1 MGASKKRKSLEQST
15 SEQQVGQGMS
25 GEPGDEMDDS
35 MAIENEL
42 LESRLEDSK
51 INQISLSETQ
61 FLEETTILESKSEE
75 TNYLEQK
82 TCTIGPNG
90 DSTVMLLDETA
101 LLSQTK

>member
-1 MGASKKRKSLEQST
+1 MFKGSWPFASKKRKSLEQST
-15 SEQQVGQGMS
+15 SEQLGQGMS

-51 INQISLSETQ
+51 INQISLRYDNLIYLFILMVFSETQ

-75 TNYLEQK
+75 T
-82 TCTIGPNG
+82 
-90 DSTVMLLDETA
+90 
-101 LLSQTK
+101 

>member
-1 MGASKKRKSLEQST
+1 MFKGSWPFASKKRKSLEQST

-51 INQISLSETQ
+51 INQISLRYDNSINI
-61 FLEETTILESKSEE
+61 FI
-75 TNYLEQK
+75 
-82 TCTIGPNG
+82 
-90 DSTVMLLDETA
+90 
-101 LLSQTK
+101 

>member
-1 MGASKKRKSLEQST
+1 MFKGSWPFASKKRKSLEQST

-51 INQISLSETQ
+51 INQISLRYDNLINI
-61 FLEETTILESKSEE
+61 FI
-75 TNYLEQK
+75 
-82 TCTIGPNG
+82 
-90 DSTVMLLDETA
+90 
-101 LLSQTK
+101 

>member
-1 MGASKKRKSLEQST
+1 MFKGSWPFASKKRKSLEQST
-15 SEQQVGQGMS
+15 SEQLGQGMS

-75 TNYLEQK
+75 T
-82 TCTIGPNG
+82 
-90 DSTVMLLDETA
+90 
-101 LLSQTK
+101 

>member
-1 MGASKKRKSLEQST
+1 MFKGSWPFASKKRKSLEQST

-51 INQISLSETQ
+51 INQISLRYDNLINL
-61 FLEETTILESKSEE
+61 FI
-75 TNYLEQK
+75 
-82 TCTIGPNG
+82 
-90 DSTVMLLDETA
+90 
-101 LLSQTK
+101 